1 MRNHELARNV
11 RLAVLQQLAESG
23 RADQMRTAHLC
34 PGSDGRDM
42 VAALQ
47 SLLDDSLIE
56 PPLEPHEL
64 VAAARSGA
72 LTLTE
77 TGRERLSHDAA

>member
-1 MRNHELARNV
+1 MRNHDMTRNV

-23 RADQMRTAHLC
+23 RADQMRTANLC

-47 SLLDDSLIE
+47 SLLDEGLIE

-77 TGRERLSHDAA
+77 LGRDRLSHDAA